1 MTGFTGNFLDKWE
14 NVNSSPFGMIL
25 EGWPQGGLVISGF
38 GAAVKWAGRLDKA
51 VDALSSERTLIS
63 SVENFKTAPAA
74 EVFYQINRD
83 IGQTV
88 LFGQR
93 RISDSFA
100 TIGSNAP
107 DYIRGRTIYD
117 VAADLRNGK
126 ITSDDILIK
135 AFKFEDQLVTVNN
148 RGLAALSLA
157 NLKPTNIIEVAPTV
171 KILNRLT
178 EEPLA
183 GLKIPGQF
191 TAVTPGPNNLQVKDI
206 VSIPKW

>member
-1 MTGFTGNFLDKWE
+1 
-14 NVNSSPFGMIL
+14 
-25 EGWPQGGLVISGF
+25 
-38 GAAVKWAGRLDKA
+38 
-51 VDALSSERTLIS
+51 
-63 SVENFKTAPAA
+63 
-74 EVFYQINRD
+74 
-83 IGQTV
+83 
-88 LFGQR
+88 
-93 RISDSFA
+93 
-100 TIGSNAP
+100 
-107 DYIRGRTIYD
+107 
-117 VAADLRNGK
+117 
-126 ITSDDILIK
+126 LIK

-191 TAVTPGPNNLQVKDI
+191 TVVTPGPNNLQVKDI